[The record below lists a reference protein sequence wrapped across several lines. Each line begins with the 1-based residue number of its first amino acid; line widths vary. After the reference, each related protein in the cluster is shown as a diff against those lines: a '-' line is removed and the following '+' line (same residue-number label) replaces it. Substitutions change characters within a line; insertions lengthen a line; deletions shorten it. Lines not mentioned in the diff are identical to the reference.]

1 MLRDRS
7 YVCAGA
13 TEAPQRGRG
22 EFRQDFNWA
31 AGRSKLHP
39 EPAAAAE
46 RDAGGRH
53 APYIWYGCQTYL
65 PHNLCP
71 VPDCLTILRA
81 DHARERDH
89 RDRLPRPGHPEW
101 TTHAAA
107 LEAEGNSLRENRRLS
122 RPQFDGAGLRA
133 WRMPSSSS
141 SLINILAAFAGQG
154 ARSRNALLK
163 SNRAGCRRK
172 HHLAQRIALERT
184 SGVLALSSF
193 PPNGVNV
200 FCLVAANSRC

>member
-31 AGRSKLHP
+31 AGRSKPHP

-46 RDAGGRH
+46 RGSGGRY

-65 PHNLCP
+65 PHNFCP

-81 DHARERDH
+81 DHARKRDH

-101 TTHAAA
+101 TTYAAA

-122 RPQFDGAGLRA
+122 RPQFDAAGRFA
-133 WRMPSSSS
+133 KVRGSSFAPMSQLGS
-141 SLINILAAFAGQG
+141 CVANALVFELAGQHPGSLCRSGRWVEECATQVQPRRLHRRRHLG
-154 ARSRNALLK
+154 AK
-163 SNRAGCRRK
+163 DRAGK
-172 HHLAQRIALERT
+172 DERCT
-184 SGVLALSSF
+184 A
-193 PPNGVNV
+193 V
-200 FCLVAANSRC
+200 FR

>member
-31 AGRSKLHP
+31 AGRSKPHP

-46 RDAGGRH
+46 RGSGGRH

-65 PHNLCP
+65 PHNFCP

-89 RDRLPRPGHPEW
+89 RDRLPRPGR
-101 TTHAAA
+101 
-107 LEAEGNSLRENRRLS
+107 LNGRRTPPRLKKAIVCGKQAVKPPTIRHCWPICQGPGIIFRS
-122 RPQFDGAGLRA
+122 IEPTGLVRGECPRLRA
-133 WRMPSSSS
+133 R
-141 SLINILAAFAGQG
+141 
-154 ARSRNALLK
+154 
-163 SNRAGCRRK
+163 
-172 HHLAQRIALERT
+172 
-184 SGVLALSSF
+184 
-193 PPNGVNV
+193 
-200 FCLVAANSRC
+200 